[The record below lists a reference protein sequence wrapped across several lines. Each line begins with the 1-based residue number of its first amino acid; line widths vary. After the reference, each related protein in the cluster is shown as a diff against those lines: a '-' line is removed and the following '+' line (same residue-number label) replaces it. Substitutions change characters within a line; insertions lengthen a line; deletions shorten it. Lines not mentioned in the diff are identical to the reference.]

1 MRGIIDLLVALDR
14 LLGRLEWLVAGLCM
28 VTIVVSTA
36 LGVLFRDMLD
46 APLAWANDLGV
57 LALLWLTFIGA
68 SALYK
73 EQGHI
78 AVDAMAQMLPDRA
91 RQVVGTGLVIMM
103 GAVIAITGWE
113 MVVLVEL
120 QATKK
125 IPSLGLP
132 RSFNGI
138 PVLWMAAS
146 MTLASVARL
155 LRPAAARTSLPA
167 TG

>member
-1 MRGIIDLLVALDR
+1 MRGIIELLAALDR

-36 LGVLFRDMLD
+36 LGVLFRDLLD

-78 AVDAMAQMLPDRA
+78 AVDALAQMLPDRI
-91 RQVVGTGLVIMM
+91 RKVVGTGLIVMM
-103 GAVIAITGWE
+103 GVVIAITGWE
-113 MVVLVEL
+113 MLVLVEL

-138 PVLWMAAS
+138 PVVWMSAS
-146 MTLASVARL
+146 MALASITQL
-155 LRPAAARTSLPA
+155 LRPAATHTSLQA
-167 TG
+167 IG

>member
-1 MRGIIDLLVALDR
+1 MRGIIDFLTALDR

-36 LGVLFRDMLD
+36 LGVLFRDLLD

-78 AVDAMAQMLPDRA
+78 AVDALAQMLPDRV
-91 RQVVGTGLVIMM
+91 RKVVGTGLIVMM
-103 GAVIAITGWE
+103 GIVIAITGWE
-113 MVVLVEL
+113 MLVLVEL

-138 PVLWMAAS
+138 PVLWMSAS
-146 MTLASVARL
+146 MTVASLVLL
-155 LRPAAARTSLPA
+155 LRPPAPHASLQA

>member
-1 MRGIIDLLVALDR
+1 MHRILELLATLDR

-36 LGVLFRDMLD
+36 LGVLFRDLLD

-78 AVDAMAQMLPDRA
+78 AVDALAHMLPDRI
-91 RQVVGTGLVIMM
+91 RKVVGTGLIVMM
-103 GAVIAITGWE
+103 GVVIAITGWE
-113 MVVLVEL
+113 MLILVEL

-138 PVLWMAAS
+138 PVLWMSAS
-146 MTLASVARL
+146 MALASLTQL
-155 LRPAAARTSLPA
+155 LRPRASHTSLQA

>member
-1 MRGIIDLLVALDR
+1 MRGITDLLTFLDR
-14 LLGRLEWLVAGLCM
+14 LLGRLEWLVAALCM

-36 LGVLFRDMLD
+36 LGVLFRDLLD

-78 AVDAMAQMLPDRA
+78 AVDALAQMLPDRV
-91 RQVVGTGLVIMM
+91 RKVVGTGLIVMM
-103 GAVIAITGWE
+103 GVVIAITGWE
-113 MVVLVEL
+113 MLVLVEL

-138 PVLWMAAS
+138 PVLWMSAS
-146 MTLASVARL
+146 MAVASLTQL
-155 LRPAAARTSLPA
+155 LRPAATHTPLQAS
-167 TG
+167 G

>member
-1 MRGIIDLLVALDR
+1 MRSAIDPLVAFDR

-28 VTIVVSTA
+28 ATIVVSTA

-78 AVDAMAQMLPDRA
+78 AVDALAQMLPERV

-103 GAVIAITGWE
+103 GVVIAITGWE

-125 IPSLGLP
+125 IPSLGLQ

-138 PVLWMAAS
+138 PVLWMSAS
-146 MTLASVARL
+146 MTLASLCQL
-155 LRPAAARTSLPA
+155 LRPAARQATLQA